1 MYKIIYSPK
10 AIEDLQKL
18 KRSEPAAY
26 KKADKFIK
34 ELKEHPKTGTGH
46 PEPLKGD
53 RNGQWSRTITKKHR
67 LIYEIFETEV
77 YVDVLSSWGHYNDKQ
92 VTYTPTGVI
101 HINNKG
107 GPIGPPFVVILN
119 VPFYYLEHKDTKTQS
134 IISMQL

>member
-46 PEPLKGD
+46 PEPLKGFPQN
-53 RNGQWSRTITKKHR
+53 RWSRQITKKHR
-67 LIYEIFETEV
+67 LVYRIFETEIH
-77 YVDVLSSWGHYNDKQ
+77 VDVLSAYGHYGDK
-92 VTYTPTGVI
+92 
-101 HINNKG
+101 
-107 GPIGPPFVVILN
+107 
-119 VPFYYLEHKDTKTQS
+119 
-134 IISMQL
+134 